1 LEPRFQMLETVR
13 EFALERLAASGEA
26 ETILRRYVGYFLT
39 LVEQA
44 EPELLAGPSQRRWF
58 DRLAEEHDNLRAALA
73 WTIEH
78 DGEQALRLAA
88 ALGSFWYFRG
98 FLVEGRSWLERA
110 LAVSDGSQARS
121 RAEALSNACSL
132 AWAQRD
138 QAAAVAFGEEALALF
153 RQLGDRRGEA
163 SALRA
168 LGAAEI
174 AADRGDPDRPGDL
187 LEQALAIWRELGI
200 QQGLAA
206 TLGNLGFLAWT
217 RGETTRAIERYE
229 EALTISR
236 AIGDQAN
243 AAVQLALLGMLAAGA
258 GEFGRA
264 KGRLDEALV
273 LARELRDPRVAAHAA
288 EGLAWV
294 AAATAQPVT
303 TARLLGAAD
312 ALFAAAGSALSPP
325 QRADH
330 QRASDRARTTLG
342 EAGFAAAWA
351 AGGALSLDEVVAE
364 ALVLDLASAPLPSSQ
379 ETA

>member
-1 LEPRFQMLETVR
+1 MLETVR

-26 ETILRRYVGYFLT
+26 DAVRRGHARYVLI

-73 WTIEH
+73 WAIER
-78 DGEQALRLAA
+78 DGEWALRLVA

-98 FLVEGRSWLERA
+98 YLVEGRGWLERA
-110 LAVSDGSQARS
+110 LAASPGTRS
-121 RAEALSNACSL
+121 RPRAEALANACSL

-138 QAAAVAFGEEALALF
+138 HAAAVAFGEEALALF

-163 SALRA
+163 GALRA

-174 AADRGDPDRPGDL
+174 AVDRGDPDRPGAL
-187 LEQALAIWRELGI
+187 LEQALAIWRELGN
-200 QQGLAA
+200 QQGVAA

-217 RGETTRAIERYE
+217 RGDTVRAIERYE

-236 AIGDQAN
+236 AIGDRAN

-258 GEFGRA
+258 GEHNRA
-264 KGRLDEALV
+264 TDWLDEALV
-273 LARELRDPRVAAHAA
+273 LARELRDPRIAAHAA

-294 AAATAQPVT
+294 AASAARAAAA
-303 TARLLGAAD
+303 ARLLGAAE
-312 ALFAAAGSALSPP
+312 ALFAAAGTALSPP

-330 QRASDRARTTLG
+330 ERASNLARTALG

-351 AGGALSLDEVVAE
+351 AGSALSLDEVAAE
-364 ALVLDLASAPLPSSQ
+364 ALALELAPPPPPL
-379 ETA
+379 